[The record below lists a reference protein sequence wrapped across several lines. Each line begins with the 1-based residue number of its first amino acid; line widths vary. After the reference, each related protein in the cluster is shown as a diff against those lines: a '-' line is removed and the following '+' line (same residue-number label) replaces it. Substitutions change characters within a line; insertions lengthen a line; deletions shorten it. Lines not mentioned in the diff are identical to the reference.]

1 MKLKHLEIILSFIKN
16 NNNLKRLGIRG
27 LDKIWNNKELYLLD
41 QIRERG
47 IKLVEFRD
55 NFKES
60 DYPFSD

>member
-1 MKLKHLEIILSFIKN
+1 LKLKHLEIILSFIKN